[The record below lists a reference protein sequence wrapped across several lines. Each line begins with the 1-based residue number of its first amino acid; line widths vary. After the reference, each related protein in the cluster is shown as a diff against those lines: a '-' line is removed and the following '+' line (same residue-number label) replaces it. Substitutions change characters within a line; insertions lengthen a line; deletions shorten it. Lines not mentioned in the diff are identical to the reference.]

1 MAAAVAAVAAAAAAV
16 KSSAPTA
23 AVAVGAAGVGCASP
37 VVPELT
43 YTVRK
48 HSHCQQVDMYDCTG
62 DMIML
67 ELVKQP
73 ELWLLLVII
82 QEPHTAGYVSWLSD
96 RWLRHMMHP
105 VYPQQ
110 PSYLQLNRV
119 IKWIHPMAYELGEQ
133 QSSGLHSQRADTPSS

>member
-23 AVAVGAAGVGCASP
+23 AAAVGAAGVGCASP

-62 DMIML
+62 DITVS
-67 ELVKQP
+67 ELVK
-73 ELWLLLVII
+73 LWLLLVII
-82 QEPHTAGYVSWLSD
+82 QEPNTAGYVKWLSD
-96 RWLRHMMHP
+96 RWLGCMMHP
-105 VYPQQ
+105 VYPNTTKL
-110 PSYLQLNRV
+110 SAV
-119 IKWIHPMAYELGEQ
+119 EQ
-133 QSSGLHSQRADTPSS
+133 SHKVDPPHGL